1 MVENEVY
8 AEGARVWR
16 AAGATTRGVRG
27 RLARLSVT
35 PAARRLR
42 ARLRRLSLVWLIVL
56 PLALLA
62 VITLIMQVFGI
73 VGWDAPAHLYKI
85 ALLREHQSIFWDN
98 NWYGGAYQIISY
110 GFIFYYLAQYIS
122 YNVVVVVSTGFLP
135 LFFYLYSRKMYGVRS
150 YWPSIVLA
158 IVLAFYLANGQDPFL
173 FAMSFMFLGMVLLAY
188 KRPLL
193 AALPVAVALFAN
205 PMALVIGAVF
215 LVADF
220 TAKREVRRDYL
231 RFALYVTPFFVAR
244 VAIMFLFYE
253 QSSYIYSTAQV
264 LLFVGFSLAG
274 FVLARVSHDPQRRAM
289 EILFLTFA
297 VVAVATALVPQNPVG
312 SNIGRVFFLFGAPL
326 LLNVRRVFLPKYVT
340 IPVVAG
346 VIIGQL
352 IMPGL
357 HYTHVA
363 DLPSTRAAFFTPAL
377 RFAATHY
384 DPNYRFHVVALDT
397 HWEAY
402 YFSVNG
408 YPITRGWFRQDD
420 ALHNT
425 IFDTNQF
432 TAAQYVAWLR
442 DMGVKYIFLPHAPLD
457 FSGPRETHL
466 LETTPSFVRVFS
478 DAQWTVYRLSDPQ
491 PMAVPLSPSYGKA
504 NIISLQHQ
512 AIYLTVPHPGTY
524 LIKITYS
531 PYWEL
536 TAGSG
541 TLQKG
546 ANDFLVLD
554 ARQAGFYGIQVTVNL
569 QSSLRQMVRAF

>member
-56 PLALLA
+56 PIALLA

-215 LVADF
+215 LLADF

-504 NIISLQHQ
+504 NIITLQHQ

>member
-1 MVENEVY
+1 
-8 AEGARVWR
+8 VWR

-27 RLARLSVT
+27 PLARLSVT

-56 PLALLA
+56 PIALLA

-188 KRPLL
+188 RRPLL
-193 AALPVAVALFAN
+193 ATLPVAAALFAN

-215 LVADF
+215 LLADF
-220 TAKREVRRDYL
+220 TARREVRRDYL
-231 RFALYVTPFFVAR
+231 RLALYVTPFFVAR

-253 QSSYIYSTAQV
+253 QSSYIYSAAEV

-274 FVLARVSHDPQRRAM
+274 FVLARVSHDPQRRAK

-297 VVAVATALVPQNPVG
+297 AAAVATALVPQNPIG

-326 LLNVRRVFLPKYVT
+326 LLNVRRIFLPKYVT
-340 IPVVAG
+340 VPVVAG

-352 IMPGL
+352 LMPGL

-425 IFDTNQF
+425 IFATNQF

-491 PMAVPLSPSYGKA
+491 PMAVPLNPSYGKA
-504 NIISLQHQ
+504 NIIALQHQ

-541 TLQKG
+541 TLQKS

>member
-56 PLALLA
+56 PIALLA

-215 LVADF
+215 LLADF

-504 NIISLQHQ
+504 NIIALQHQ

>member
-1 MVENEVY
+1 M
-8 AEGARVWR
+8 WR

-56 PLALLA
+56 PIALLA

-188 KRPLL
+188 RRPLL
-193 AALPVAVALFAN
+193 ATLPVAAALFAN

-215 LVADF
+215 LLADF
-220 TAKREVRRDYL
+220 TARREVRRDYL
-231 RFALYVTPFFVAR
+231 RLALYVTPFFVAR

-253 QSSYIYSTAQV
+253 QSSYIYSAAEV

-274 FVLARVSHDPQRRAM
+274 FVLARVSHDPQRRAK

-297 VVAVATALVPQNPVG
+297 AAAVATALVPQNPIG

-326 LLNVRRVFLPKYVT
+326 LLNVRRIFLPKYVT
-340 IPVVAG
+340 VPVVAG

-352 IMPGL
+352 LMPGL

-425 IFDTNQF
+425 IFATNQF

-491 PMAVPLSPSYGKA
+491 PMAVPLNPSYGKA
-504 NIISLQHQ
+504 NIIALQHQ

-541 TLQKG
+541 TLQKS

>member
-1 MVENEVY
+1 
-8 AEGARVWR
+8 
-16 AAGATTRGVRG
+16 
-27 RLARLSVT
+27 
-35 PAARRLR
+35 
-42 ARLRRLSLVWLIVL
+42 
-56 PLALLA
+56 
-62 VITLIMQVFGI
+62 
-73 VGWDAPAHLYKI
+73 
-85 ALLREHQSIFWDN
+85 
-98 NWYGGAYQIISY
+98 
-110 GFIFYYLAQYIS
+110 
-122 YNVVVVVSTGFLP
+122 
-135 LFFYLYSRKMYGVRS
+135 
-150 YWPSIVLA
+150 
-158 IVLAFYLANGQDPFL
+158 
-173 FAMSFMFLGMVLLAY
+173 
-188 KRPLL
+188 
-193 AALPVAVALFAN
+193 
-205 PMALVIGAVF
+205 
-215 LVADF
+215 
-220 TAKREVRRDYL
+220 
-231 RFALYVTPFFVAR
+231 
-244 VAIMFLFYE
+244 
-253 QSSYIYSTAQV
+253 
-264 LLFVGFSLAG
+264 
-274 FVLARVSHDPQRRAM
+274 
-289 EILFLTFA
+289 
-297 VVAVATALVPQNPVG
+297 
-312 SNIGRVFFLFGAPL
+312 
-326 LLNVRRVFLPKYVT
+326 LLNVRRIFLPKYVT
-340 IPVVAG
+340 VPVVAG

-352 IMPGL
+352 LMPGL

-425 IFDTNQF
+425 IFATNQF

-491 PMAVPLSPSYGKA
+491 PMAVPLNPSYGKA
-504 NIISLQHQ
+504 NIIALQHQ

-541 TLQKG
+541 TLQKS